1 MNNRHSHKIQYLI
14 HPPRRTVVF
23 TTDNPLIADVLRKR
37 HNWLGRVT
45 EGSTLPSCISTSCIR
60 ELDDGNVLIDHE
72 AANGELLAAD
82 IRALL
87 IRKGFVQPDLRFVGR
102 MIRSVHKRQVVPPK
116 CTDIAAGDEEVD
128 IWSDD
133 GLDEA
138 KEEIAI
144 REKDNA
150 DVDIREKDGL
160 DEPITAESDAERPQG
175 PRETIR

>member
-45 EGSTLPSCISTSCIR
+45 EGSTLPACISTSCIR

-72 AANGELLAAD
+72 VANGDLLAAD
-82 IRALL
+82 IRSLL
-87 IRKGFVQPDLRFVGR
+87 IRKGFVDPDLRFVGR
-102 MIRSVHKRQVVPPK
+102 MIRSVHKRQVVLPK
-116 CTDIAAGDEEVD
+116 CTDIAAGDEEKVD

-138 KEEIAI
+138 KEEMDV
-144 REKDNA
+144 REKDI
-150 DVDIREKDGL
+150 VDLDRGEKDGL
-160 DEPITAESDAERPQG
+160 DEHITAKS
-175 PRETIR
+175 